1 MTSLELPGISLH
13 AFAEKW
19 NNEWKGGH
27 IQQLRGVGEN
37 MFVLKIHTH
46 AGTKEVL
53 IALPGLI
60 TETTHK
66 WKAEENQ
73 PGFVNT
79 TKKEMDNAKIEQVS
93 QAGLDRILK
102 IETNAGMLVV
112 ELFGDG
118 NLLLVDEK
126 GKILAVHDARE
137 WKGRTLK
144 RNHEYKL
151 PSGPRAW
158 DALPEK
164 ISEIKSSAPFRN
176 LGGWMV
182 STIGIAPVA
191 TQTMSEML
199 GRKSEDTTELTQ
211 SEWKKLRAFLIK
223 RYTDD
228 VNEWLRLEFN
238 KKEWIVPC
246 SEKTEQSANW
256 KTVFEWIEHAILNR
270 NEEVD
275 TEDPAE
281 KERAALKINLE
292 RQQNQ
297 INAWNND
304 ADEKKKMGEWI
315 YANFDLVTQLIDVV
329 KRAKKQK
336 VSDVKIM
343 SEIKKKIRH
352 VERIDSEKGEIELIV
367 E

>member
-1 MTSLELPGISLH
+1 MSSLELPGISLH

-46 AGTKEVL
+46 AGTKELL

-66 WKAEENQ
+66 WKAEESQ
-73 PGFVNT
+73 PSFVNA
-79 TKKEMDNAKIEQVS
+79 TKKEMDNAKIENIT

-102 IETNAGMLVV
+102 IETNTGTLVI

-118 NLLLVDEK
+118 NLLLLDEK
-126 GKILAVHDARE
+126 GKITAVHDARE

-151 PSGPRAW
+151 PTGPRAW
-158 DALPEK
+158 DELPEK
-164 ISEIKSSAPFRN
+164 IIDIQSNSPFRN

-182 STIGIAPVA
+182 STLGIAPVA
-191 TQTMSEML
+191 TPKMSEML
-199 GRKSEDTTELTQ
+199 GRKPEDTNELTQ

-223 RYTDD
+223 RYTDS
-228 VNEWLRLEFN
+228 VEGWLRVEFN

-246 SEKTEQSANW
+246 PEKVKERADW
-256 KTVFEWIEHAILNR
+256 KTAFEWIESTILNR

-275 TEDPAE
+275 SEDPAE
-281 KERAALKINLE
+281 KERAALNINLE
-292 RQQNQ
+292 RQQAQ
-297 INAWNND
+297 INAWEND
-304 ADEKKKMGEWI
+304 AKQKKKMGEWI
-315 YANFDLVTQLIDVV
+315 YANFDLVTQLLDVV

-336 VSDVKIM
+336 VSDEKVV
-343 SEIKKKIRH
+343 SEVKKKIRQ
-352 VERIDSEKGEIELIV
+352 VEHINSEKGEIELIL